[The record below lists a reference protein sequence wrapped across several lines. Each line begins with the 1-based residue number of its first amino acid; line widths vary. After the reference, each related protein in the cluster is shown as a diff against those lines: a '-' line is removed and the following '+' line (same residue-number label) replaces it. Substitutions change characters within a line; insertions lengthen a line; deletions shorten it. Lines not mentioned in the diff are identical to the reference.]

1 MADTEAE
8 EAHEEHQEAKKAD
21 AEAEARFLQSGK
33 IVLIQNCHLG
43 YVNFARGA
51 LGNENARCMFI

>member
-1 MADTEAE
+1 MADKEAE

-33 IVLIQNCHLG
+33 MQNEFEKSLPCWMG
-43 YVNFARGA
+43 V
-51 LGNENARCMFI
+51 